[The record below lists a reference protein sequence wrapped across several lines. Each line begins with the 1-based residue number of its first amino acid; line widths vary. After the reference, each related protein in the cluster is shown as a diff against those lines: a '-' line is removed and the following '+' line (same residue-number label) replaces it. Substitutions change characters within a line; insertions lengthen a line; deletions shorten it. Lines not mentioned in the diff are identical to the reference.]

1 MTLKSLGINSKKEGQ
16 SKICLSEDD
25 VIEFQPKNANIFK
38 IFCSELAVN
47 LVKKLPKASLKF
59 NSEKTKMFYK
69 KLKPNIEKF
78 ELLCITEDITN
89 K

>member
-1 MTLKSLGINSKKEGQ
+1 M
-16 SKICLSEDD
+16 
-25 VIEFQPKNANIFK
+25 
-38 IFCSELAVN
+38 N
-47 LVKKLPKASLKF
+47 LVKKLPKPSLKF

>member
-1 MTLKSLGINSKKEGQ
+1 MMLLIFNQ
-16 SKICLSEDD
+16 
-25 VIEFQPKNANIFK
+25 KNANILKTFY
-38 IFCSELAVN
+38 FELAVN
-47 LVKKLPKASLKF
+47 LIKKLPKPSLKF

-69 KLKPNIEKF
+69 KLKPNIEKI